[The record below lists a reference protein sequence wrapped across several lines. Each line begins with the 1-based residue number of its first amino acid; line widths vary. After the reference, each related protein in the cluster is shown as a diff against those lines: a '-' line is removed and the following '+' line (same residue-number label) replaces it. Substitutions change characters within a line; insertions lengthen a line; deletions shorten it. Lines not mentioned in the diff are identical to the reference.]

1 MNALITLAWHI
12 TKKDLNASR
21 DLVIVTVLLTITETL
36 LRTVWPP
43 FTMSLDPDRTEWVN
57 LVKGALP
64 PIRSFMFAI
73 LVAQLVHADPLA
85 GGEGFWLTRPI
96 SRSTLFA
103 SKVGTILLAIILPT
117 VLAQVAPMIAFGVP
131 LLDVMR
137 LISEFLLYFGAG
149 LVLVFAG
156 AALTPDGRSLVT
168 WVAVLGILWAV
179 VTIVTVNM
187 SMATAMPDRTA
198 ADGAAAARRASRLT
212 APLPPGQTLTA
223 FMLMM
228 IGGGVVAWH
237 QYRTRRTGRSALI
250 AAATGVILIGVPYV
264 FEPAGLEA
272 RTSFFT
278 FTDDPAVP
286 LGSRMQFKDG
296 PRSIVMW
303 PLGDRDGQCGV
314 MVRVTQVR
322 SNLPMNAPQTLS
334 YQFVHRPTQ
343 RGLNFTYFALPD
355 RIREMASGQ
364 VLADTEARELF
375 QILYR
380 YAVVGPDVSSGDPR
394 DPRNVELKSVACR
407 DVDVIVRH

>member
-12 TKKDLNASR
+12 TKKDLSASR
-21 DLVIVTVLLTITETL
+21 DLIIATVLLTITETL

-57 LVKGALP
+57 LVKSALP
-64 PIRSFMFAI
+64 AIRSFMFAM

-131 LLDVMR
+131 LLDVTR
-137 LISEFLLYFGAG
+137 LVSEFLLYFGAG

-156 AALTPDGRSLVT
+156 AALTPDGRWLVT
-168 WVAVLGILWAV
+168 WVALLGILWAV
-179 VTIVTVNM
+179 VTIVITSM
-187 SMATAMPDRTA
+187 STPSQTALNG
-198 ADGAAAARRASRLT
+198 GAAPRRVSRSAA
-212 APLPPGQTLTA
+212 PPRPEQTITA
-223 FMLMM
+223 FMLMVA
-228 IGGGVVAWH
+228 GGGVVAWH

-250 AAATGVILIGVPYV
+250 AAATAVILIGVPYA

-286 LGSRMQFKDG
+286 LGSGMRFKDG

-303 PLGDRDGQCGV
+303 PLGDREGQCGV

-322 SNLPMNAPQTLS
+322 SNLPMNAPQSLS

-364 VLADTEARELF
+364 VLVDTDARELF

-380 YAVVGPDVSSGDPR
+380 YAVVGPVVSSGDPR

-407 DVDVIVRH
+407 DVDVVVRH